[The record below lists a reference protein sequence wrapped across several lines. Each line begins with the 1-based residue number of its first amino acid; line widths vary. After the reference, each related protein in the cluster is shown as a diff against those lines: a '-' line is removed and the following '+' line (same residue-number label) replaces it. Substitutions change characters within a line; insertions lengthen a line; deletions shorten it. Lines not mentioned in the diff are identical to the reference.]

1 MASRG
6 DSDTCTLLELKTIL
20 DAVRQEQ
27 NNIKTLFVEKIDKLR
42 EEFMSDI
49 DKKMDDLKSG
59 IYNDIEQLTLKL

>member
-1 MASRG
+1 MANRS

-20 DAVRQEQ
+20 DAVRLEQ
-27 NNIKTLFVEKIDKLR
+27 NDIKTLFVEKIDKLR